1 MIDIHTHILPHIDD
15 GAKDSQT
22 SLEICLAELAQGVD
36 TIVLTPHYYG
46 KKRSPQQFL
55 EKRAECFERLREK
68 LPEGLSVRLGAEV
81 HFTGL
86 NMPKAEELCQL
97 AIEDTKYILFE
108 FPFTTLWT
116 RDLFDKVGDF
126 IYDTGYTPI
135 IAHVERYHEVLKN
148 PALVSDLVH
157 MGCLIQVNTSAFLEK
172 PTKKFALALL
182 KHSLVHC
189 LGTDTHNAG
198 ERAPDYAAAK
208 AVVEEAGLGES
219 WNEIQENM
227 QKILVD
233 EYVELFE
240 TKPVKKIFGVYI

>member
-15 GAKDSQT
+15 GAKDSQM
-22 SLEICLAELAQGVD
+22 SLEICRAELAQGVD

-55 EKRAECFERLREK
+55 EKRAECFEHIQAK

-116 RDLFDKVGDF
+116 GDLFDKVRDF
-126 IYDTGYTPI
+126 ICDTSYTPI

-148 PALVSDLVH
+148 PALVSDLVR

-172 PTKKFALALL
+172 STKKFALALL
-182 KHSLVHC
+182 KHGLVHC

-227 QKILVD
+227 QKILAD